1 LRGRRLN
8 LPSKRMTT
16 HSSKGTS
23 MAKHDAYVMGHGKRK
38 VRKVASG
45 VHPYAALE
53 HRIID
58 SEAFADLKPQS
69 VRLLMIICRQLTVY
83 NNNGHLQATWSYTR
97 KRGMGSEN
105 TLRAAIA
112 DLIAHGFVYRTK
124 SRGPNKQWAKY
135 AITWKSIKEKDG
147 LYLDGF
153 LFDAW
158 KFWVSS
164 KKAPLKKRR
173 IRPSES
179 DGTPLTFQQF
189 VTEPDQQKLM
199 TMN

>member
-1 LRGRRLN
+1 
-8 LPSKRMTT
+8 MV
-16 HSSKGTS
+16 
-23 MAKHDAYVMGHGKRK
+23 KHDAYELGLKKKR
-38 VRKVASG
+38 VASR

-58 SEAFADLKPQS
+58 SEAFAALKPQS
-69 VRLLMIICRQLTVY
+69 VRLLMIMCRQLTPHDA
-83 NNNGHLQATWSYTR
+83 NNGHLQATWSYTK

-105 TLRAAIA
+105 TLRAAIG
-112 DLIAHGFVYRTK
+112 DLIAHGFIYRTK

-135 AITWKSIKEKDG
+135 AVTWKPIKNREG
-147 LYLDGF
+147 LYLHGF
-153 LFDAW
+153 MHDAW
-158 KFWVSS
+158 KDWEPT
-164 KKAPLKKRR
+164 KKAPPKKRQ

-179 DGTPLTFQQF
+179 DGTPVTFQQF